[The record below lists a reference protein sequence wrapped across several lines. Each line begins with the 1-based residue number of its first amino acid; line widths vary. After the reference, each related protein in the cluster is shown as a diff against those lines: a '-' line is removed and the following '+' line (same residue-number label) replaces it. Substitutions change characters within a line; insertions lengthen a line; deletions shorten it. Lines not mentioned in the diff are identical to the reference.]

1 MIEQQSSD
9 LLGCGVRRKRSGIP
23 LTPQT
28 ALSWPKLALLLTLS
42 TTAFHALAQSSE
54 NLGPLFFN
62 AAERR
67 AIVEERV
74 GPAEQEKPPRIVTLS
89 GVLVRSD
96 GKGTAWIN
104 GKAVPEGHSP
114 FPGIPVTIRP
124 GHISIKNQAVRPGE
138 MLDLTNSH
146 RVDTLAAGSVT
157 RR

>member
-42 TTAFHALAQSSE
+42 TTAVHALAQSSE

-74 GPAEQEKPPRIVTLS
+74 GPAEQEKPPSIVTLS

-114 FPGIPVTIRP
+114 FPGIPVTLRP

>member
-42 TTAFHALAQSSE
+42 TTAVHALAQSSQ

-62 AAERR
+62 SAERQ
-67 AIVEERV
+67 AIVQKRA
-74 GPAEQEKPPRIVTLS
+74 GPAEQEKPPSIVTLS
-89 GVLVRSD
+89 GVLVRSG

-104 GKAVPEGHSP
+104 GQSVPEGHSP

>member
-74 GPAEQEKPPRIVTLS
+74 GPAEQEKPPSIVTLS

-146 RVDTLAAGSVT
+146 RVDTMAAGSVT
-157 RR
+157 RL

>member
-42 TTAFHALAQSSE
+42 TTAVHALAQSYE

-74 GPAEQEKPPRIVTLS
+74 GPAEQEKPPSIVTLS

-124 GHISIKNQAVRPGE
+124 GHISIKNQAVRPGQ

-146 RVDTLAAGSVT
+146 RVDIPAAGSVT

>member
-74 GPAEQEKPPRIVTLS
+74 GPAEQEKPPSIVTLS

>member
-1 MIEQQSSD
+1 M
-9 LLGCGVRRKRSGIP
+9 
-23 LTPQT
+23 T
-28 ALSWPKLALLLTLS
+28 AVHT
-42 TTAFHALAQSSE
+42 LAQSYE

-67 AIVEERV
+67 AIVQERV
-74 GPAEQEKPPRIVTLS
+74 GPAEQEKPPSIVTLS
-89 GVLVRSD
+89 GVLVRSG

-104 GKAVPEGHSP
+104 GQAVPEGYSP
-114 FPGIPVTIRP
+114 FPGMPVTIRP